1 VEDLKFGDMPTL
13 YIPDRICPHC
23 QGTKWN
29 VTYREGKSPQY
40 TCAVILKER
49 ARKRYL
55 ANPEMYKEK
64 AKRRSSRLW
73 LIKDPAVLE
82 KLYAKQREWKRNN
95 PDKVKAYKRKTGTR
109 IRNTMTDEYIKR
121 QIIQLDGFEHLSFN
135 TIPQRLIEI
144 KRKQLSLFR
153 LSKQLKNEKINIT
166 S

>member
-1 VEDLKFGDMPTL
+1 MPTI
-13 YIPDRICPHC
+13 YIPERICPHC
-23 QGTKWN
+23 KGTKWN
-29 VTYREGKSPQY
+29 VAYRKGKSPQY

-55 ANPEMYKEK
+55 ADPESYK
-64 AKRRSSRLW
+64 ARSKKSRLW
-73 LIKDPAVLE
+73 LLKDPEVM
-82 KLYAKQREWKRNN
+82 KKRYAKQREWKRNN
-95 PDKVKAYKRKTGTR
+95 PDKVKSYKRKTDKR
-109 IRNTMTDEYIKR
+109 LRDNMTDEYIKR

-153 LSKQLKNEKINIT
+153 LSKKLNNEKINIT